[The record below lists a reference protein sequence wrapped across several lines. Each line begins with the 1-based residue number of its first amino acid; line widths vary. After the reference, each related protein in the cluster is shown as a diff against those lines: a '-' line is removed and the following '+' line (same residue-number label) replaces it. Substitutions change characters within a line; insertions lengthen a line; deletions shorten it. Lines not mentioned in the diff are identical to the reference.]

1 MSDGAFA
8 ITQRTDPS
16 LETLERNR
24 YILGGIWTAGGIGI
38 AALGSP
44 FLGAA
49 VAAGGVTSMLGTK
62 LTLLLGKVLDKPAQ
76 QANNQGAVYGQLGA
90 YYAQMG
96 HYKAAMGA
104 YKKAMGSVYGQ
115 MGAVYGQMGAARRGK
130 NVSGGYVPAPN
141 WASNAYR

>member
-24 YILGGIWTAGGIGI
+24 YIVGGVWTAGGIAA

-44 FLGAA
+44 FLGVAL
-49 VAAGGVTSMLGTK
+49 AAGGVTSMFGTK

-76 QANNQGAVYGQLGA
+76 ANQGAVYGQLGA
-90 YYAQMG
+90 YHAQMG
-96 HYKAAMGA
+96 NYQAAMGA
-104 YKKAMGSVYGQ
+104 YKRAMGAVYGQ
-115 MGAVYGQMGAARRGK
+115 MGRMGAVYGQMGAAGK
-130 NVSGGYVPAPN
+130 NVSGGYMPTPN
-141 WASNAYR
+141 WAANAYR